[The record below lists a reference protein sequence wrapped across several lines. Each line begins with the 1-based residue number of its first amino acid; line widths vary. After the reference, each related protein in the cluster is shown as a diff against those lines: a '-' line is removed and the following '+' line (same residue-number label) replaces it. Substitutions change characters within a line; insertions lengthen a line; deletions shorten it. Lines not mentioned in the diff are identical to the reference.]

1 MRYWRHWQSRGRR
14 NRWLD
19 SDLERGVLAVLIL
32 MALVLFAIGIGT
44 MFEMIDAGSLP

>member
-1 MRYWRHWQSRGRR
+1 MRYRRHWQSRGRR

-44 MFEMIDAGSLP
+44 VVEMMNAASLP